1 MATMNTVRFHEH
13 GTPDV
18 LRYEE
23 VARPEPGPGQALVK
37 ISTIGVNYGDVMRR
51 QAPDL
56 YPMPS
61 PLPWTCG
68 GEAVGTI
75 VEVGE
80 GVSPDIIGQR
90 SVVFPGLGCYSDYTV
105 VATNRIYKIAPALS
119 DAQAIALFV
128 QGLTAAFI
136 LRQSARLAPGETVLV
151 QGAAGGVGSL
161 AVQLAKIYGAGPVI
175 GCAGS
180 AEKCRLVE
188 GLGAD
193 FAVNYTDPHWPD
205 QVREFT
211 KGQGVDVVL
220 EMTGGK
226 VAEEC
231 MKLLKMFGRSIVFGH
246 TSGKALAVDMGKL
259 PQQNLSVIGF
269 YLRPY
274 LDIGTMAADTLAE
287 FADYVASGRLE
298 VQLAGS
304 FPLSRAADAH
314 RLLESRS
321 TVGKLVLVPDNHS

>member
-1 MATMNTVRFHEH
+1 MPTMHTVRFHEH
-13 GTPDV
+13 GSPDV

-23 VARPEPGPGQALVK
+23 VPRPQAAAGQALVK
-37 ISTIGVNYGDVMRR
+37 ISTTGVNYGDVMRR
-51 QAPDL
+51 QSVDL

-68 GEAVGTI
+68 SEAVGI
-75 VEVGE
+75 VVEVGE

-90 SVVFPGLGCYSDYTV
+90 SLVFPGQGCYSEYTTV
-105 VATNRIYKIAPALS
+105 PANRIYPIAPALS
-119 DAQAIALFV
+119 DGQALALFG

-136 LRQSARLAPGETVLV
+136 LRHSARLAAGETVLV

-161 AVQLAKIYGAGPVI
+161 AVQLAKIYGAGLVI

-180 AEKCRLVE
+180 DEKCRRVE

-193 FAVNYTDPHWPD
+193 LCVNYTDPTWPD

-211 KGQGVDVVL
+211 GGRGVDVVM

-226 VAEEC
+226 VAEESLR
-231 MKLLKMFGRSIVFGH
+231 LLAMFGRSVVFGH
-246 TSGKALAVDMGKL
+246 TSGRALTVDSGAL
-259 PQQNLSVIGF
+259 PQQNRAVIGF

-274 LDIGTMAADTLAE
+274 LDIGTLVVDTLAE
-287 FADYVASGRLE
+287 FGRFVEAGRLK
-298 VQLAGS
+298 VQLAGR
-304 FPLSRAADAH
+304 FPLSQAADAH
-314 RLLESRS
+314 RALESRA
-321 TVGKLVLVPDNHS
+321 TVGKVLLIPGE